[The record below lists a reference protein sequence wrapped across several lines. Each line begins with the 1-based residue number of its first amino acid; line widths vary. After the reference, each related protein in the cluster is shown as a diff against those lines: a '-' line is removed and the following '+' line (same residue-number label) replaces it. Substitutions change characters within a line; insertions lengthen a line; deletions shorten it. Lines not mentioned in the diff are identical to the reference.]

1 MIAKPLGQHKTLV
14 YVLRVTRLTKDDW
27 VQFGLTILKTE
38 GYSQLK
44 AGTLAKKLNV
54 SRGSFYWHFEDLNA
68 FHAALI
74 AQWQS
79 ASESLASALGPP
91 LSPHQKL
98 QFLMSAT
105 LEADFELERA
115 FRAWGREHCDVG
127 LQIERLDRMRLSVVQ
142 YIVEEAV
149 NEPAK
154 SESLAKF
161 AYAAAIGLM
170 TMGKEKV
177 GLTEAELADV
187 VAALL
192 GKENA

>member
-1 MIAKPLGQHKTLV
+1 M
-14 YVLRVTRLTKDDW
+14 TKDDW

-74 AQWQS
+74 SRWQS
-79 ASESLASALGPP
+79 VTENMASGLGSN

-98 QFLMSAT
+98 QFLMQAT
-105 LEADFELERA
+105 LQTDFELERA
-115 FRAWGREHCDVG
+115 FRAWGRAHQNVELH
-127 LQIERLDRMRLSVVQ
+127 IERLDRMRLSVVKS
-142 YIVEEAV
+142 IVDEHI

-170 TMGKEKV
+170 TLGEEKV
-177 GLTEAELADV
+177 GLTDTELADV
-187 VAALL
+187 VIALL
-192 GKENA
+192 RNENA